1 MTRFVHIP
9 KELVGAT
16 GRRYCFKELL
26 QSRPHLGSVWVARH
40 GHEQFVLKDIPVNI
54 HSNFSEE
61 IWPRLRQDP
70 SASLRL
76 PIDTTPG
83 RRTFVYDYLKDDFLH
98 LVKTNLSMGARRQIL
113 KTTLKAIA
121 ELHSRDIVH
130 LGIRGKLEGR
140 T

>member
-1 MTRFVHIP
+1 
-9 KELVGAT
+9 
-16 GRRYCFKELL
+16 
-26 QSRPHLGSVWVARH
+26 
-40 GHEQFVLKDIPVNI
+40 
-54 HSNFSEE
+54 
-61 IWPRLRQDP
+61 
-70 SASLRL
+70 LRL

-98 LVKTNLSMGARRQIL
+98 LVKTNLSMGASRQIL